1 MLNRFHL
8 FLKRIITALLYLFEM
23 GVYFTFFALAVL
35 IGGLLYL
42 IAYKSFGVTLEG
54 LTGLI
59 KMTLEA
65 YILPIFPA
73 PNESADVSWAEAAN
87 EVDLYKRMAFSLF
100 LIPACAVVFAAMQ
113 SFTDT
118 ERHK

>member
-1 MLNRFHL
+1 
-8 FLKRIITALLYLFEM
+8 M

-42 IAYKSFGVTLEG
+42 IFFKSFGVTLDG
-54 LTGLI
+54 LAGLI
-59 KMTLEA
+59 EQALVA
-65 YILPIFPA
+65 YVFPIFPA
-73 PNESADVSWAEAAN
+73 PNQSTDVSWADAATDA
-87 EVDLYKRMAFSLF
+87 DLYKRMAFSLF

-113 SFTDT
+113 SYTDR